1 MWWLGSP
8 FLTIS
13 PFFTSQNSQNEI
25 MDDDQ
30 DMEDMYLSRKLEA
43 EAAAAGASPTADT
56 ASLIRTASRA
66 SSVVT
71 LPDGRLDI
79 SACEN
84 LLESYFMRADYLSS
98 RLDGLRER
106 LDDQEALVAIA
117 LDNRRNEI
125 ISLNLVATL
134 LTAGLALVSA
144 VAGLLGMNLAPL
156 PVETSTVP
164 FVAIVAASCV
174 AGAAVFLGGMAFA
187 RRRALLWNPSEFPS
201 VPRDG

>member
-1 MWWLGSP
+1 LLISP
-8 FLTIS
+8 FLT
-13 PFFTSQNSQNEI
+13 SQKNQNEI

-56 ASLIRTASRA
+56 AASLIRTASRA
-66 SSVVT
+66 SSVLT

-156 PVETSTVP
+156 PVETTTVP

>member
-1 MWWLGSP
+1 
-8 FLTIS
+8 
-13 PFFTSQNSQNEI
+13 
-25 MDDDQ
+25 MDDDD
-30 DMEDMYLSRKLEA
+30 DMADMYLSRKAEA
-43 EAAAAGASPTADT
+43 EAAGSDDG
-56 ASLIRTASRA
+56 ASLIRTASSIA
-66 SSVVT
+66 GAA
-71 LPDGRLDI
+71 GRIDI

-84 LLESYFMRADYLSS
+84 LLESYYMRSDYLSS

-106 LDDQEALVAIA
+106 LEDQESLVAIA

-144 VAGLLGMNLAPL
+144 IAGILGMNLYPL
-156 PVETSTVP
+156 PVEGSMLP
-164 FVAIVAASCV
+164 FIAITTAASV
-174 AGAAVFLGGMAFA
+174 GGAAIFMGGMAFA